1 MRLSVKFPSPCG
13 VEVVGNIELS
23 LASTQWDKL
32 SILLEPIMR
41 SIEMKRVATQSQ
53 MPFDKA
59 SVIDFF
65 EGYPRGLC
73 MATCSS
79 DRTYHLGDDSFS
91 SPMPEW
97 LAEREVLIYANQHF
111 RTESW
116 LEMLREL
123 PSSRT
128 RGWDSPT
135 FGVEIYSS
143 EEVERLL
150 DTGYPPEGIYW
161 LFN

>member
-1 MRLSVKFPSPCG
+1 MK
-13 VEVVGNIELS
+13 NIE
-23 LASTQWDKL
+23 
-32 SILLEPIMR
+32 I
-41 SIEMKRVATQSQ
+41 KRISPATLRPGE

-59 SVIDFF
+59 EVLDFF
-65 EGYPRGLC
+65 EGYPSEFGSSQTVC

-79 DRTYHLGDDSFS
+79 DRRYHRLGDENEWF
-91 SPMPEW
+91 PMPDW
-97 LAEREVLIYANQHF
+97 LKDREVLIYANQHF
-111 RTESW
+111 RGESW
-116 LEMLREL
+116 LEMLRDL

-150 DTGYPPEGIYW
+150 AAGYPPEGLYW

>member
-1 MRLSVKFPSPCG
+1 MR
-13 VEVVGNIELS
+13 NISMLVS
-23 LASTQWDKL
+23 
-32 SILLEPIMR
+32 
-41 SIEMKRVATQSQ
+41 
-53 MPFDKA
+53 DKA

-65 EGYPRGLC
+65 EGYPRGIC

-79 DRTYHLGDDSFS
+79 DRTYHQLGDEIES
-91 SPMPEW
+91 SPMPDW
-97 LAEREVLIYANQHF
+97 LAEREILIYANQHF
-111 RTESW
+111 RNEIW

-123 PSSRT
+123 PSNQT

-150 DTGYPPEGIYW
+150 AAGYPSEGLYW